1 MTCPTLVTL
10 PLLVLKVQLLGAT
23 ISTLLGDRLPTLT
36 LLEAI
41 LRMFLGAKVPPFLV
55 AALPLLV
62 LLLRVLTSDDS
73 ALRQAVTIVTTNR

>member
-1 MTCPTLVTL
+1 MTCPTLFTL

-41 LRMFLGAKVPPFLV
+41 LRMFLGAKVPPLLV